1 MLTTPDNIWTPDQG
15 DDFAL
20 TTDLAATAES
30 IQLALN
36 RRANA
41 YTGTTSQRVAAQDL
55 PVGSTW
61 TDTDGSFG
69 TWVMRGSG
77 WGPAPGSI
85 ITVASRAEADAVVDG
100 LKTGGIDLSTHPLF
114 VLRRDTWQTEMH
126 NGTAWVPVGGPDGA
140 GKSKKATL
148 QSGWTGNVHY
158 SQSNGMCTVS
168 FGVTRTGGTFSLA
181 AWGAAYIASGL
192 PKNIQPTP
200 LNSFHLYLGSAMT
213 NATDPGIAHYT
224 AGVDANGILNLHGL
238 WSTRNFTHT
247 SWWSGS
253 FSYPTG

>member
-85 ITVASRAEADAVVDG
+85 ITVASRAEADAVVGG

-126 NGTAWVPVGGPDGA
+126 NGTVWVPVGGPDDA
-140 GKSKKATL
+140 GRTKKATR
-148 QSGWTGNVHY
+148 QSGWTGDVHY
-158 SQSNGMCTVS
+158 SQSNGMCTVT
-168 FGVTRTGGTFSLA
+168 FGVTLNGPTFDLA
-181 AWGAAYIASGL
+181 AWGVAYIASGL
-192 PKNIQPTP
+192 PKNIQQKPDNSVRLQLGTVQTNSTEQGP
-200 LNSFHLYLGSAMT
+200 L
-213 NATDPGIAHYT
+213 HYA
-224 AGVDANGILNLHGL
+224 AGVDADGILSLQSR
-238 WSTRNFTHT
+238 WATRTFNQN

>member
-55 PVGSTW
+55 PVGTTW

-69 TWVMRGSG
+69 TWVMRESG

-126 NGTAWVPVGGPDGA
+126 NGTVWVPVGGPDEA

-148 QSGWTGNVHY
+148 QSGWTGDVHY

-168 FGVTRTGGTFSLA
+168 FGVRRSGGTFNLA
-181 AWGAAYIASGL
+181 AWGVAYIASGL
-192 PKNIQPTP
+192 PKNIQHIM
-200 LNSFHLYLGSAMT
+200 FGSVT
-213 NATDPGIAHYT
+213 THT
-224 AGVDANGILNLHGL
+224 ASDANNHYAASVGMDGILKLHAM
-238 WSTRNFTHT
+238 WVTRKFTQS